1 MLLLMTALLAAVATS
16 PPSTPQPTY
25 LDTLEVRVT
34 NLDVVVTDK
43 SGAPVR
49 GLKREDF
56 EVRENGATQP
66 VTNFSEF
73 DASSGVAQA
82 QTETRATQPQ
92 TTVEAPPPRKILFFV
107 DDMSLHP
114 LTRTSLLKNALS
126 YVEKTMRPGDEAMVV
141 TPDSAN
147 KVALSFTGDRAA
159 VETSVRDLMEHS
171 TWRTDAPYDAE
182 RFYYENVV
190 GRARSLAEYNN
201 AARIYA
207 TRVSRRVNGT
217 LRTLLG
223 FVGSLAD
230 VPGKKVIV
238 VISAS
243 LTAEPGREAFT
254 LEKQMDIQAVA
265 AASAQPGFA
274 PAPETSRD
282 IFGESLSR
290 AGWTDLKPMIREI
303 GATAAA
309 NGITIYSVQPD
320 MGVHVAPPG
329 GFSDRHNGGGRGSM
343 GVSQYQRE
351 ITEGTAATLGTL
363 ADLTGGKFFQ
373 GADQLR
379 NAFTTLTTDAGTYYS
394 LGYRSPEGTNDDFR
408 NVDVLVKGRPDLIV
422 RTRRELLRLSPAKA
436 MDELVASTLYAPRD
450 LNELGITADAKKP
463 ERELDHYKVDVAV
476 KIPLDKLTF
485 IPVDDVYR
493 ATFSL
498 HYAAADGHD
507 YATGASRRQTVQVK
521 PAELD
526 DVRTRTYTYTT
537 TLVISPGTA
546 NIAVGVVDEL
556 SRQSSLQ
563 RLKVEAR

>member
-1 MLLLMTALLAAVATS
+1 MLLLMTAMLAAVVS
-16 PPSTPQPTY
+16 QPTY
-25 LDTLEVRVT
+25 LDTLEVRIT

-49 GLKREDF
+49 SLKRGDF
-56 EVRENGATQP
+56 EVRENGAPQP
-66 VTNFSEF
+66 ITNFSEF
-73 DASSGVAQA
+73 DSSTGVARAETA
-82 QTETRATQPQ
+82 QVPPAA
-92 TTVEAPPPRKILFFV
+92 VEAPPARKILFFV
-107 DDMSLHP
+107 DDMALHP

-126 YVEKTMRPGDEAMVV
+126 YIQKTMRPGDEAMVV

-147 KVALSFTGDRAA
+147 KVALSFTADRGA
-159 VETSVRDLMEHS
+159 VEGTVRDLISHS
-171 TWRTDAPYDAE
+171 TWRADTPYDAE
-182 RFYYENVV
+182 RFFYQNLV
-190 GRARSLAEYNN
+190 GRSSSPGEYRSM
-201 AARIYA
+201 ARIYA

-254 LEKQMDIQAVA
+254 IESEKEIRDA
-265 AASAQPGFA
+265 ARASAQPGFT

-282 IFGESLSR
+282 IFGESLSKS
-290 AGWTDLKPMIREI
+290 GWMDLKPMIREI

-320 MGVHVAPPG
+320 MGIHVAPPG
-329 GFSDRHNGGGRGSM
+329 GFSDRHSGGGRGSI

-351 ITEGTAATLGTL
+351 ISEGTATTLGTL

-373 GADQLR
+373 GADQIN

-394 LGYRSPEGTNDDFR
+394 VGYRSPEGTNDEFR
-408 NVDVLVKGRPDLIV
+408 KVDVVVKGRPDLTV
-422 RTRRELLRLSPAKA
+422 RTRRELLRLSASKA

-450 LNELGITADAKKP
+450 LNELGVTADAKKP

-476 KIPLDKLTF
+476 KIPLEKLTF
-485 IPVDDVYR
+485 IPVDDGYR

-507 YATGASRRQTVQVK
+507 YATGATRRQTVQVK

-526 DVRTRTYTYTT
+526 EVRTKSYTYTT